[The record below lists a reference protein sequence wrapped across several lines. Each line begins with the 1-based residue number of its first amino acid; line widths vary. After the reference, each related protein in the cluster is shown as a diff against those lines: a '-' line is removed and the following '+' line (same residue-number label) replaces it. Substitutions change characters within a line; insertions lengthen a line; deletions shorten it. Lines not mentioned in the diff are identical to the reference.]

1 MDTNKFILNDE
12 ETLLLFTEFC
22 HEGLRFLKVPQ
33 DKYPIIT
40 VGFATCGEGR
50 IEPVFIDYKKN
61 KILFCIPFFRTL
73 IASNPQNS
81 NDCPTVY
88 RAYGYKLAYIWHTY
102 ITTGKETSNFINDVA
117 SFIFSSALQVV
128 KGIPLRHVDDG
139 PAIRIMESV
148 LGFSPNDISPTLK
161 MLKEEFGMRCQVRKA
176 VSIATR
182 QIMDFVSLTKDE
194 SERRSK
200 EIFQLYDESKK
211 RQLPHINERQLG
223 SRSNPFRNIDD
234 AADYIL
240 KLEGEWLKTDRY
252 RQHIKDEQ
260 YYYDYAN
267 DFFRI
272 SWASPNVGYYHLE
285 NATYPCFAINQ
296 LGLRPEERGKLMP
309 RFTIKPSL
317 RHNKF
322 LYRGQAEFFSPCRPS
337 MFRNDKKT
345 YFVDD
350 IIQVNE
356 LECLLKTHPLVKL
369 FEQGFKLLHEQ
380 IRFKIN
386 YGGLAQHYYNNT
398 AYLDLTSDMEVAK
411 FFAVTTFDMKNDC
424 YNKYDKD
431 GLGVLYYFDLKPD
444 SFQESKD
451 REYIID
457 NIGKQP
463 FMRSG
468 NQAGFLINMNKGDDF
483 NNYPE
488 VRYVFFRHDSVITDR
503 IFAQFDNGNKIMPDE
518 ILRRHWHARMNDDKA
533 KRIVSG
539 DAVKLNYAINSHT
552 SHKKIVKALK
562 EKGFKIKNYHPCF
575 TEEELDAY
583 YQKAPRF
590 WAEFCSNI
598 YFYGPEGALLK
609 KHLINLP
616 NDPRYRWAFYR
627 S

>member
-1 MDTNKFILNDE
+1 MDTNKFILSDE
-12 ETLLLFTEFC
+12 ETLQLFTEFC
-22 HEGLRFLKVPQ
+22 HEALRFLKVPQ

-50 IEPVFIDYKKN
+50 IEPVFIDYKRN

-148 LGFSPNDISPTLK
+148 LGFSSNDRTPILK
-161 MLKEEFGMRCQVRKA
+161 MLKEEFGMECQIKKGFD
-176 VSIATR
+176 IATR
-182 QIMDFVSLTKDE
+182 RIREFVSFTP
-194 SERRSK
+194 
-200 EIFQLYDESKK
+200 DESKK
-211 RQLPHINERQLG
+211 RGGVISQLYNESKKNKLSYINEGELG
-223 SRSNPFRNIDD
+223 SKSNPFRNVDD

-240 KLEGEWLKTDRY
+240 NLEEEWLQKDQY
-252 RQHIKDEQ
+252 RQLIKDEQ
-260 YYYDYAN
+260 YHYDYTN

-272 SWASPNVGYYHLE
+272 SWASPSVGYYHLE
-285 NATYPCFAINQ
+285 NATYPCFTVNQ
-296 LGLRPEERGKLMP
+296 LELRPEEGGKLMP

-322 LYRGQAEFFSPCRPS
+322 LYRGQAEFYPKCLPS
-337 MFRNDKKT
+337 MFRAEKD

-350 IIQVNE
+350 MIQINE

-386 YGGLAQHYYNNT
+386 YRGLAQHYYNNT
-398 AYLDLTSDMEVAK
+398 DYLDLTSDMDVAK
-411 FFAVTTFDMKNDC
+411 FFAVTTFCMKEDC
-424 YNKYDKD
+424 YKKYDKE

-444 SFQESKD
+444 SFQKNEQRS
-451 REYIID
+451 YIID

-468 NQAGFLINMNKGDDF
+468 NQSGFLIHMSKGDDF
-483 NNYPE
+483 NMYPE
-488 VRYVFFRHDSVITDR
+488 VRYVYFRHDSAITDR
-503 IFAQFDNGNKIMPDE
+503 IFAQYDNGNKIMPDE
-518 ILRRHWHARMNDDKA
+518 ILRRHWYARMNDGEA
-533 KRIVSG
+533 KKIVSA
-539 DAVKLNYAINSHT
+539 DAVKLNFVNNSHE
-552 SHKKIVKALK
+552 SHNKIRKALLQ
-562 EKGFKIKNYHPCF
+562 KGFKIKSYHPCF
-575 TEEELDAY
+575 TEEELGVY
-583 YQKAPRF
+583 YQTAPQF
-590 WAEFCSNI
+590 WEEFCSNI

-609 KHLINLP
+609 KHLMNLP

-627 S
+627 